1 MLIGLTGPNGGG
13 KGEVA
18 SYLQGKSFAYH
29 SLSDVIR
36 DEVRLRGDEPSRQ
49 NLIQTGNDLRQQYG
63 FAVLAQRILA
73 RIEDGT
79 NTVIDSIRNPAE
91 VEALRASG
99 HFRLVLVDA
108 PPDIRFRRLQ
118 SRNREADPKSYDD
131 FLALEEREASGGAH
145 AQNLRQVEALA
156 DHSVQNDGTLTDL
169 HHTTDLLLLQLLR
182 EVPRP
187 GWDQYF
193 MNIAKVAAS
202 RSNCLKRKVAAII
215 VRDKRII
222 STGYNGTPRGTRNCN
237 EGGCPR
243 CNSLASSGTG
253 LDECLCSH
261 GEENAIVQAAY
272 HGVGLSDS
280 TIYSTFAP
288 CLLCAKMIINSGISD
303 VVYNRDYPL
312 NDSAFSLFAEAGV
325 KVRKLELEA
334 GSSSR

>member
-18 SYLQGKSFAYH
+18 SYLKEKSFEYY

-36 DEVRLRGDEPSRQ
+36 DEIRARGDELSRE
-49 NLIQTGNDLRQQYG
+49 NLIRIGNELRQQYG

-73 RIEDGT
+73 KIESNT
-79 NTVIDSIRNPAE
+79 NSVVDSIRNPAE
-91 VEALRASG
+91 VDALRAGG
-99 HFRLVLVDA
+99 HFRLVVVDA
-108 PPDIRFRRLQ
+108 PPDIRFQRIQ
-118 SRNREADPKSYDD
+118 NRNRENDPQNYND
-131 FLALEEREASGGAH
+131 FLALEKRETEGDAH
-145 AQNLRQVEALA
+145 AQNLQQVAALA
-156 DHSVQNDGTLTDL
+156 DHSIENKSTLEDL
-169 HHTTDLLLLQLLR
+169 HSTTDVLLLQLLR

-215 VRDKRII
+215 VRDKRMI

-243 CNSLASSGTG
+243 CNSLASSGTS
-253 LDECLCSH
+253 LDQCLCSH

-272 HGVGLSDS
+272 HGVGLTDS

-288 CLLCAKMIINSGISD
+288 CLLCAKMIINSGISE
-303 VVYNRDYPL
+303 VVYNQDYPL
-312 NDSAFSLFAEAGV
+312 NDNAFNLFKESGV
-325 KVRKLELEA
+325 TVRKLEVE
-334 GSSSR
+334 

>member
-18 SYLQGKSFAYH
+18 SYLKEKSFEYY

-36 DEVRLRGDEPSRQ
+36 DEIRSAGQELTRE
-49 NLIQTGNDLRQQYG
+49 NLIQAGNDLRERYG
-63 FAVLAQRILA
+63 SAVLAQRILS
-73 RIEDGT
+73 RVEDGT

-91 VEALRASG
+91 VETLRAGG
-99 HFRLVLVDA
+99 HFRLVLIDA
-108 PPDIRFRRLQ
+108 ETDVRFRRIQ
-118 SRNREADPKSYDD
+118 NRKRESDPESYDD
-131 FLALEEREASGGAH
+131 FLALEEREAAGDPH
-145 AQNLRQVEALA
+145 TQNLRQVQELS
-156 DHSVQNDGTLTDL
+156 DYSIQNNGTLEELNGEIDK
-169 HHTTDLLLLQLLR
+169 LLLELLR

-215 VRDKRII
+215 VQDKRII

-243 CNSLASSGTG
+243 CNSLASSGTS

-272 HGVGLSDS
+272 HGVGLKGS

-288 CLLCAKMIINSGISD
+288 CLLCAKMIINSGISE
-303 VVYNRDYPL
+303 VVYNKDYPL
-312 NDSAFSLFAEAGV
+312 NDSAFNLFNEAGV
-325 KVRKLELEA
+325 KVRRLLVE
-334 GSSSR
+334 

>member
-18 SYLQGKSFAYH
+18 SYLKGKNFDYH

-36 DEVRLRGDEPSRQ
+36 DEIRSRGDEPNRE
-49 NLIQTGNDLRQQYG
+49 NLIQAGNELRQQFG
-63 FAVLAQRILA
+63 FAVLAQKILTK
-73 RIEDGT
+73 IEDGT

-91 VEALRASG
+91 VEALRAGG
-99 HFRLVLVDA
+99 HFRLVVVDA
-108 PPDIRFRRLQ
+108 APDIRFQRIQ
-118 SRNREADPKSYDD
+118 ARNRESDPQSYDD
-131 FLALEEREASGGAH
+131 FLALEKREAKGDAH
-145 AQNLRQVEALA
+145 AQNLQQVEALA
-156 DHSVQNDGTLTDL
+156 DHSIENNSTLDSLHNATDA
-169 HHTTDLLLLQLLR
+169 LLLQLLR

-243 CNSLASSGTG
+243 CNSMASSGTS
-253 LDECLCSH
+253 LDQCLCSH

-288 CLLCAKMIINSGISD
+288 CLLCAKMIINSGIAE
-303 VVYNRDYPL
+303 VVYNQDYPL
-312 NDSAFSLFAEAGV
+312 NNNAFNLFEEAGV
-325 KVRKLELEA
+325 KVRKLEVE
-334 GSSSR
+334 